1 MEVLDDSG
9 RLFGMVN
16 VVDALVVLFVVAVAV
31 AGAALVFGGDG
42 AAGTEPEQTNHAI
55 VEYTLPANSMVEYGG
70 VNATLTPVDGGD
82 SFGVREATHSTT
94 PDGSVHV
101 VASVA
106 YDGTPDV
113 GSATAEP
120 GSTHDMRAGRDTP
133 AVTFLRVNRS
143 SDALATTQRS
153 VVLAVNESKQVAH
166 AVSPGT
172 QLTIGNQ
179 TVGEIVSV
187 AANPDGP
194 ESRAELIGI
203 DVTAYSQGDTA
214 WFGGRAIRVN
224 NRLTVVTDDAVVTGR
239 IYRVGTADTA
249 AAAEG

>member
-9 RLFGMVN
+9 RLFGVVN

-42 AAGTEPEQTNHAI
+42 SSEPEETNFAI
-55 VEYTLPANSMVEYGG
+55 VEYTVSANSMVEYGG

-82 SFGVREATHSTT
+82 SFAVREATHSTT
-94 PDGSVHV
+94 PNGSVHV
-101 VASVA
+101 VASLSYA
-106 YDGTPDV
+106 GTPDV
-113 GSATAEP
+113 GTATVEP
-120 GSTHDMRAGRDTP
+120 GSTHDMRAGRYTP

-172 QLTIGNQ
+172 QLTVGNQ

-203 DVTAYSQGDTA
+203 DVTAYSQGETA
-214 WFGGRAIRVN
+214 WFGGRAVRVN

-239 IYRVGTADTA
+239 IYRVGTADA
-249 AAAEG
+249 AAAVEG